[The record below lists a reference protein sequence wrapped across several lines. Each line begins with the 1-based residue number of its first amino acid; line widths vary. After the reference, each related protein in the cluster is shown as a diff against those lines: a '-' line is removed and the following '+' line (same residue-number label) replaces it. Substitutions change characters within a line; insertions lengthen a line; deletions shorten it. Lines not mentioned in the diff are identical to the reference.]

1 MTNQLPLAHNTL
13 EEARQYQEEN
23 LHENLWERAGTIDS
37 ILRLRSQEI
46 KGIKELLAIGDLEK
60 QSTGPYDPKVRA
72 YYSIIKKIRAVESR
86 LHTVRFGKHGIYNFQ
101 EKRSSDTSSST
112 SYKSKKWSAIRIC
125 LVNNLRIT
133 YKAAKE
139 ITTVINTIQVTY
151 PQGSLKNRKASD
163 IIGQKEVQITNLAQ
177 LGSLEEEEE
186 VIPCNPEEL
195 PDRRLYQ
202 VPKRKIYEE
211 DEDEFSTISS
221 EENFA
226 PLIPFSEESD
236 ESDEDEHLFE
246 VITTTSVAKIKQ
258 NPKKKQKTTHPF
270 CDQKPEV
277 KRVGNF
283 ITATKIKTQK
293 SVTGILVEEADD
305 KFKILSPNGETTI
318 IKRDENWIQIWESSF
333 LSKSESKELTLHF
346 SNQEEEEEEEEPK
359 IDYTVKTIKFDVID
373 LSDL

>member
-72 YYSIIKKIRAVESR
+72 YYSIIKKIKSDENR

-101 EKRSSDTSSST
+101 EKRASDHSSST

-125 LVNNLRIT
+125 LVNALRII
-133 YKAAKE
+133 YKAVKE
-139 ITTVINTIQVTY
+139 ISSQINKTQVTY
-151 PQGSLKNRKASD
+151 PQASFKNLKASD
-163 IIGQKEVQITNLAQ
+163 IIGQKEVKIINLAQ
-177 LGSLEEEEE
+177 LGSLEQEPE

-202 VPKRKIYEE
+202 EPKRKNQED

-221 EENFA
+221 EENY
-226 PLIPFSEESD
+226 PPSKISEEESS
-236 ESDEDEHLFE
+236 ESDEDEDLFE
-246 VITTTSVAKIKQ
+246 VTTTLLVARVKQ
-258 NPKKKQKTTHPF
+258 NPKKK
-270 CDQKPEV
+270 
-277 KRVGNF
+277 
-283 ITATKIKTQK
+283 
-293 SVTGILVEEADD
+293 
-305 KFKILSPNGETTI
+305 
-318 IKRDENWIQIWESSF
+318 
-333 LSKSESKELTLHF
+333 
-346 SNQEEEEEEEEPK
+346 
-359 IDYTVKTIKFDVID
+359 
-373 LSDL
+373 